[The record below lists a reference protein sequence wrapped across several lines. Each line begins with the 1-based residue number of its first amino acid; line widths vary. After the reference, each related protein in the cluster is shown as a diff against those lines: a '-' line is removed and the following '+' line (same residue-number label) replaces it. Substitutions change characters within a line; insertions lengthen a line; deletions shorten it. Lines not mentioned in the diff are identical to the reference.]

1 MRVSVCINTFH
12 RPADLRRLLGDLAAQ
27 GGPPG
32 IAEVVVTDND
42 AAGSARATVEALM
55 AQVPFALVYQIE
67 PEQSISLTRNRGVH
81 RASGDWIGFL
91 DDDERVAPDWLAL
104 MAAQARRSQ
113 ADGVFSGV
121 INTFPPDAPA
131 WLPAGGIHEHARLAS
146 GTEVPPTQLFSGNV
160 LIRKDTLML
169 REGPF
174 DPRFGL
180 SGGEDADLFN
190 ALRLRGARFVWNAE
204 AYAHEVL
211 PAERLTQ
218 AWFLKRRRRGAQDYA
233 LQVLNGVHGR
243 VTALTRLKL
252 WGDTLIKL
260 VLAVAGWAL
269 VSALRRHPAVRF
281 DWRRKIEAQRGKL
294 DTLRGRGRILEYQK
308 RPPA

>member
-104 MAAQARRSQ
+104 REPADGFDPIALCFSYDWLPTLDTFLAKRTGPQDGHARR
-113 ADGVFSGV
+113 AV
-121 INTFPPDAPA
+121 
-131 WLPAGGIHEHARLAS
+131 AR
-146 GTEVPPTQLFSGNV
+146 E
-160 LIRKDTLML
+160 
-169 REGPF
+169 
-174 DPRFGL
+174 
-180 SGGEDADLFN
+180 
-190 ALRLRGARFVWNAE
+190 ALRIKRERRAAALEASVTGGGGA
-204 AYAHEVL
+204 
-211 PAERLTQ
+211 
-218 AWFLKRRRRGAQDYA
+218 G
-233 LQVLNGVHGR
+233 
-243 VTALTRLKL
+243 
-252 WGDTLIKL
+252 
-260 VLAVAGWAL
+260 
-269 VSALRRHPAVRF
+269 
-281 DWRRKIEAQRGKL
+281 
-294 DTLRGRGRILEYQK
+294 
-308 RPPA
+308 

>member
-1 MRVSVCINTFH
+1 MCI
-12 RPADLRRLLGDLAAQ
+12 RD
-27 GGPPG
+27 
-32 IAEVVVTDND
+32 
-42 AAGSARATVEALM
+42 S
-55 AQVPFALVYQIE
+55 
-67 PEQSISLTRNRGVH
+67 
-81 RASGDWIGFL
+81 
-91 DDDERVAPDWLAL
+91 
-104 MAAQARRSQ
+104 
-113 ADGVFSGV
+113 
-121 INTFPPDAPA
+121 
-131 WLPAGGIHEHARLAS
+131 
-146 GTEVPPTQLFSGNV
+146 
-160 LIRKDTLML
+160 
-169 REGPF
+169 
-174 DPRFGL
+174 
-180 SGGEDADLFN
+180 
-190 ALRLRGARFVWNAE
+190 
-204 AYAHEVL
+204 EVL

>member
-1 MRVSVCINTFH
+1 MLWADWIPATAQIWIVSGII
-12 RPADLRRLLGDLAAQ
+12 ALLIFGLAKNLASSDVLVF
-27 GGPPG
+27 GC
-32 IAEVVVTDND
+32 AL
-42 AAGSARATVEALM
+42 LM
-55 AQVPFALVYQIE
+55 ALF
-67 PEQSISLTRNRGVH
+67 
-81 RASGDWIGFL
+81 
-91 DDDERVAPDWLAL
+91 
-104 MAAQARRSQ
+104 
-113 ADGVFSGV
+113 
-121 INTFPPDAPA
+121 
-131 WLPAGGIHEHARLAS
+131 GII
-146 GTEVPPTQLFSGNV
+146 TPTQLFSGNV
-160 LIRKDTLML
+160 LIRKATLML